1 MIDMFAFGRSACAA
15 TASGWPEAIAPAA
28 RCSLS
33 HAMDRLGLLRR
44 PTAEQL
50 KRSSASLRTFRSP
63 REREWLEQHLATC
76 IDRVGQ
82 VGRRQDTGAV
92 APASFAH
99 CSNAQLTLEREREVH
114 GVMAMLI
121 AGFAQ
126 PGGRPLGTERV

>member
-1 MIDMFAFGRSACAA
+1 MIDMFAFGRSANSVGDGVSHCELAWA
-15 TASGWPEAIAPAA
+15 QLGRQRTGHALEGP
-28 RCSLS
+28 S
-33 HAMDRLGLLRR
+33 HARR
-44 PTAEQL
+44 VGTP
-50 KRSSASLRTFRSP
+50 SSVRGD
-63 REREWLEQHLATC
+63 RERLAGSDRAGCAHLATC

-126 PGGRPLGTERV
+126 SGGRPLGTERV